1 MSQFLK
7 TDLILI
13 SVYVFECMYPSVY
26 LLLYPIACMHLSM
39 YLWTYICLFLFI
51 CPMYLSITCVS
62 ISPIASVSLEK
73 LTDSGIYSL
82 ASV

>member
-13 SVYVFECMYPSVY
+13 SVYLCLNVCIHLCIYCIYSMHASIYVSMNVYMSVSIY
-26 LLLYPIACMHLSM
+26 LS
-39 YLWTYICLFLFI
+39 
-51 CPMYLSITCVS
+51 MYLSITCVS

-82 ASV
+82 ARV